1 MNYSSEND
9 HPFEQMIKA
18 KDLLKHVDLND
29 VPVKSKEQFDA
40 LRTKPYGR
48 KSITRIAAEKKLLSG
63 RLPNTK
69 KPGAFE
75 GARGEG
81 PSLQESIKNKGVE
94 RPLDV
99 GADKGRMTLW
109 NGHNRLAAQM
119 DLDPE
124 AELPV
129 KFHEQGK

>member
-1 MNYSSEND
+1 MKPTESQ
-9 HPFEQMIKA
+9 FVQMVKA

-29 VPVKSKEQFDA
+29 VPAKTKEQFVA
-40 LRTKPYGR
+40 LRTKPNGR
-48 KSITRIAAEKKLLSG
+48 KSITRIAAEKKLLSK
-63 RLPNTK
+63 RLPKTQR
-69 KPGAFE
+69 PGEFE
-75 GARGEG
+75 GANGKG

-99 GADKGRMTLW
+99 GAHEGRMALW
-109 NGHNRLAAQM
+109 NGHHRLAAQL

-124 AELPV
+124 ADLPV

>member
-1 MNYSSEND
+1 MEPTESQ
-9 HPFEQMIKA
+9 FVQMVKA

-29 VPVKSKEQFDA
+29 VPAKTKEQFA
-40 LRTKPYGR
+40 AIRTKPNGR
-48 KSITRIAAEKKLLSG
+48 KSITRIAAEKKLLSK
-63 RLPNTK
+63 RLPYTQR
-69 KPGAFE
+69 PGIYE
-75 GARGEG
+75 GANGKG

-99 GADKGRMTLW
+99 VAQGGRMALW
-109 NGHNRLAAQM
+109 NGHHRLAAQL

-129 KFHEQGK
+129 KFHEQG

>member
-1 MNYSSEND
+1 MEPTESQ
-9 HPFEQMIKA
+9 FVQMVKA

-29 VPVKSKEQFDA
+29 VPAKTKEQFDA
-40 LRTKPYGR
+40 LRTKPNGR
-48 KSITRIAAEKKLLSG
+48 KSITRIAAEKKLLSK
-63 RLPNTK
+63 RLPKTQR
-69 KPGAFE
+69 PGQFE
-75 GARGEG
+75 GANGTG

-99 GADKGRMTLW
+99 GAHEGRMSLW
-109 NGHNRLAAQM
+109 NGHHRLAAQL